1 MVATALGAFGAERN
15 EETLV
20 KLLCDREWWVR
31 YRAAESL
38 AKAGDS
44 EQLMQRIEATGDRFA
59 AEMMRFALDRAAFLR
74 GEALTC
80 S

>member
-1 MVATALGAFGAERN
+1 M
-15 EETLV
+15 
-20 KLLCDREWWVR
+20 R